1 MRHNKLSLT
10 AVPEVHF
17 SFPEQG
23 NMVCGQGFD
32 VSENI
37 NSRKKE
43 IFLLQKLTKLIFN
56 CSTKF
61 LITLKNKSL

>member
-23 NMVCGQGFD
+23 TWCGQGFD
-32 VSENI
+32 VSEKI

-43 IFLLQKLTKLIFN
+43 IFLLQKLTKLILIVVP
-56 CSTKF
+56 KF
-61 LITLKNKSL
+61 